1 MTPQQHSAHLVYT
14 GFDLFNVMLSVLM
27 LNVEASQTD
36 TGTIKITTGTNT
48 LDYFA
53 AALIKIAKT
62 FMVV

>member
-1 MTPQQHSAHLVYT
+1 
-14 GFDLFNVMLSVLM
+14 MLSVLM